1 MTTPAIIYLA
11 RGVRAYFTE
20 HDITAK
26 VFVSFGK
33 ERWKQINQ
41 GPATTGSGTAANRVV
56 FVVGAKDGKGGKYG
70 KQFGVRGP
78 GGAPKYDLNAPDQP
92 QRTGTIDPRPI
103 ISESGIFLVSTW
115 ATAEEDDTTL
125 DGDTLEEKII
135 VAEQLLFENLVQAVQ
150 HTVFK
155 AANWT
160 EFEWNTEPKELRFGI
175 ERLSTLELAG
185 VYYDRAPLPLVF
197 PEGKV
202 ERGAVT

>member
-11 RGVRAYFTE
+11 RGVRAYFTAKS
-20 HDITAK
+20 ITAK

-41 GPATTGSGTAANRVV
+41 GTGGANRVV
-56 FVVGAKDGKGGKYG
+56 FVVGGIDGKGGKYD
-70 KQFGVRGP
+70 KKFGVRGP
-78 GGAPKYDLNAPDQP
+78 GGRADYDTTTPTAPVTSN
-92 QRTGTIDPRPI
+92 IDPRPI
-103 ISESGIFLVSTW
+103 ISDAGQYLVSTW
-115 ATAEEDDTTL
+115 ANAKEDDTTL

-135 VAEQLLFENLVQAVQ
+135 CAEQNLFEALVQAVQ
-150 HTVFK
+150 VTAFK

-160 EFEWNTEPKELRFGI
+160 EYEWNVEPKELRFGI

-185 VYYDRAPLPLVF
+185 VYYDRGMPIVF

-202 ERGAVT
+202 DRGRIT

>member
-11 RGVRAYFTE
+11 RGVRAYFTAQSV
-20 HDITAK
+20 TAK

-41 GPATTGSGTAANRVV
+41 GAGGANRVV
-56 FVVGAKDGKGGKYG
+56 FVVGAKDGKGGKYD
-70 KQFGVRGP
+70 KKFGVRGP
-78 GGAPKYDLNAPDQP
+78 GGNPVHDMTKTP
-92 QRTGTIDPRPI
+92 TIQSVDPRPI
-103 ISESGIFLVSTW
+103 ISEAGTLLVSTW
-115 ATAEEDDTTL
+115 ATAREDDTTL

-135 VAEQLLFENLVQAVQ
+135 CAEQNLFEALVQAVQ
-150 HTVFK
+150 NTAFK

-185 VYYDRAPLPLVF
+185 VYYDRAMPLVF
-197 PEGKV
+197 PEGQV
-202 ERGAVT
+202 DRGRVL